1 MLHVAEDLW
10 AGLNH
15 GQRGKIQLHV
25 GLHPERNQLATLQIV
40 TLF

>member
-1 MLHVAEDLW
+1 MAKGE
-10 AGLNH
+10 
-15 GQRGKIQLHV
+15 KIQLHV